1 MSQKQFHQELEKGL
15 PDSRYLLTAS
25 DAFLLYDALNDI
37 RRVFGGEDPFAVEVF
52 DLGFPEDCPPL
63 SAVVDILR
71 TIPFFASRKTA
82 VIRNLQKLSKK
93 DASKIED
100 YLLSPSPSTVLI
112 MLHEGPI
119 PKVLGSAALKSVKAI
134 SLSIPER
141 DIPVW
146 LLERAQA
153 KGADLTPRAVDY
165 LISAVGTDLG
175 LLHAEI
181 DKVQHA
187 GARGK
192 IDVDTIREVVYAG
205 AEFGTFDL
213 INALDAG
220 DLRKTFRRHESVKRT
235 ADPLIILGALNWHY
249 TKRGGRAG
257 ASVMPL
263 LHEADISIKSS
274 HQHVIENLLYRLVK
288 NR

>member
-15 PDSRYLLTAS
+15 PNSRYLLTAS

-63 SAVVDILR
+63 SEVVGILR
-71 TIPFFASRKTA
+71 TVPFFASRKTA

-93 DASKIED
+93 DASEIED

-112 MLHEGPI
+112 MLHEGAV
-119 PKVLGSAALKSVKAI
+119 PKMLDSAVLKNVKAL
-134 SLSIPER
+134 SLSIPDR
-141 DIPVW
+141 DIPAW
-146 LLERAQA
+146 LRERARA
-153 KGADLTPRAVDY
+153 KGVDLTPRAVDY
-165 LISAVGTDLG
+165 LISSVGTDLG
-175 LLHAEI
+175 LLHAEL

-187 GARGK
+187 GVGGK
-192 IDVDTIREVVYAG
+192 VDTNTIAEVVYAG
-205 AEFGTFDL
+205 AEFGAFDL
-213 INALDAG
+213 IKALDAG
-220 DLRKTFRRHESVKRT
+220 DLRKIFRRYESVKRT
-235 ADPLIILGALNWHY
+235 ADPTMILGALNWHY
-249 TKRGGRAG
+249 AKRGRPG

-274 HQHVIENLLYRLVK
+274 HQHVIENLLYRLVR
-288 NR
+288 NC